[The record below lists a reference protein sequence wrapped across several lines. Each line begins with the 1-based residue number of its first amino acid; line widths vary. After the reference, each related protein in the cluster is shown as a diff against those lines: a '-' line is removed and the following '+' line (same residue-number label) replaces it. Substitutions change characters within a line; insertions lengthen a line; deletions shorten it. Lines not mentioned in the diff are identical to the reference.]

1 MLRIETDEKN
11 RLISIEIEG
20 RVTRDELR
28 EALRTFEAFVA
39 DRKPIKVLQIVR
51 SFSGI
56 EPAALAEDI
65 GFSLR
70 HMNSFSHA
78 AVVTD
83 LDWIGWWTRF
93 AGGFVSAQVKNFPL
107 ARLEEARAWL
117 LAPESDPSI

>member
-1 MLRIETDEKN
+1 MLRVATDDEN
-11 RLISIEIEG
+11 RLITIEVEG

-28 EALRTFEAFVA
+28 EALRSFEAFVA
-39 DRKPIKVLQIVR
+39 GRKPVRVLQIVR

-78 AVVTD
+78 AIVTD
-83 LDWIGWWTRF
+83 LDWIGWWARF
-93 AGGFVSAQVKNFPL
+93 AGGVMSAQVKHFPL
-107 ARLEEARAWL
+107 ARLDEALAWL

>member
-1 MLRIETDEKN
+1 MLRVETDDEN
-11 RLISIEIEG
+11 RLITIEVEG

-28 EALRTFEAFVA
+28 EALRAFEAFVA
-39 DRKPIKVLQIVR
+39 DRKPVKVLQIVR

-65 GFSLR
+65 GFSFR

-83 LDWIGWWTRF
+83 LDWVGWWTRF
-93 AGGFVSAQVKNFPL
+93 AGGFVRAEVKHFPL